1 MWRNQERMRIKQYIE
16 TIRRMDW
23 LLFGAMAALAVAS
36 VFFIYSATYS
46 GPGSAAAHHD
56 RLPMYQ
62 MQIIWFAVGL
72 LVYLVSALVDY
83 RLICQWATVWY
94 VIALG
99 LLVVVLV
106 AGVKIYGAR
115 RWLGW
120 HGFGIQPAEIA
131 KLATLIAISYYLF
144 HHTLESRRNLNTV
157 WVALAMTGVPLV
169 LIMLEPDLGS
179 ALVLLP
185 ICFGLMFVAGVR
197 MKHLVLAAALGII
210 LAAVGL
216 PVMWKLKQ
224 HKTGGK
230 NYQQERLT
238 VFVHRDY
245 DPLGAGWNLNQSL
258 IAVGSGGMSGKGYL
272 QGTQNLLGYLPRSV
286 TPNDFLFSVIAEEEG
301 FIGSLGVIGLYA
313 VLLFSGLRIAA
324 NARDRLGMLLAT
336 GVVVMLFFHIFIN
349 VGMTIGL
356 MPVTGLPLPLL
367 SYGGSFV
374 LASMTALG
382 LLQNVWIHRRI
393 Y

>member
-1 MWRNQERMRIKQYIE
+1 MPIKRYLNLLK
-16 TIRRMDW
+16 RMDW
-23 LLFGAMAALAVAS
+23 LLFGAMVALAVAS
-36 VFFIYSATYS
+36 VFFIYSASYA
-46 GPGSAAAHHD
+46 GPGLPMRSMYKMQIVWFGLGLFVYLAAA
-56 RLPMYQ
+56 
-62 MQIIWFAVGL
+62 L
-72 LVYLVSALVDY
+72 LDY
-83 RLICQWATVWY
+83 RLICQWATIWY
-94 VIALG
+94 VIAVG
-99 LLVVVLV
+99 LLVLVLV
-106 AGVKIYGAR
+106 SGVKVYGAR
-115 RWLGW
+115 RWLGL
-120 HGFGIQPAEIA
+120 GSFGIQPAEIA
-131 KLATLIAISYYLF
+131 KLATLVAISYYLF
-144 HHTLESRRNLNTV
+144 HHTLESRREFRTV
-157 WVALAMTGVPLV
+157 WVVLALTAAPLV

-197 MKHLVLAAALGII
+197 VKHLVLATVLGCV
-210 LAAVGL
+210 LAAIGL
-216 PVMWKLKQ
+216 PIMWRMKE
-224 HKTGGK
+224 HKTGRR
-230 NYQQERLT
+230 NYQKERIT
-238 VFVHRDY
+238 VYMHHDY

-258 IAVGSGGMSGKGYL
+258 IAVGSGGWTGKGYL

-301 FIGSLGVIGLYA
+301 FVGSLGVIGLYA
-313 VLLFSGLRIAA
+313 LLLFSGLRIAV

>member
-1 MWRNQERMRIKQYIE
+1 MPIKRYFKLIK
-16 TIRRMDW
+16 RMDW
-23 LLFGAMAALAVAS
+23 LLFGAMMALAVAS
-36 VFFIYSATYS
+36 VFFIYSASYS
-46 GPGSAAAHHD
+46 GPG
-56 RLPMYQ
+56 LPMRSLYKMQ
-62 MQIIWFAVGL
+62 MVWFGVGL
-72 LVYLVSALVDY
+72 LVYLAAALVDY

-94 VIALG
+94 VIAAG
-99 LLVVVLV
+99 LLVLVLV
-106 AGVKIYGAR
+106 SGVKVYGAR
-115 RWLGW
+115 RWLGL
-120 HGFGIQPAEIA
+120 GSFGIQPAEIA
-131 KLATLIAISYYLF
+131 KLATLVAISYYLF
-144 HHTLESRRNLNTV
+144 HHTLESRRELSTV
-157 WVALAMTGVPLV
+157 WVVLAMTGAPLV

-185 ICFGLMFVAGVR
+185 ICFGLMFAAGVR
-197 MKHLVLAAALGII
+197 VKHLVLATVLGCI
-210 LAAVGL
+210 LAAIGL
-216 PVMWKLKQ
+216 PVMWKMKET
-224 HKTGGK
+224 KTGRK
-230 NYQQERLT
+230 NYQKERLT
-238 VFVHRDY
+238 VYVHHDY
-245 DPLGAGWNLNQSL
+245 DPLGAGWNLHQSL
-258 IAVGSGGMSGKGYL
+258 IAVGSGGMTGKGYL

-301 FIGSLGVIGLYA
+301 FVGSLGVIGLYA

-356 MPVTGLPLPLL
+356 MPVTGLTLPLL

>member
-1 MWRNQERMRIKQYIE
+1 VTGILIKRYIAM
-16 TIRRMDW
+16 IKGMDW
-23 LLFGAMAALAVAS
+23 VLFGAMVALAVIS
-36 VFFIYSATYS
+36 VLFVYSASYR
-46 GPGSAAAHHD
+46 GPGQ
-56 RLPMYQ
+56 PMYNFYKMQ
-62 MQIIWFAVGL
+62 MIWFLVGL
-72 LVYLVSALVDY
+72 VLYLAVALMDY
-83 RLICQWATVWY
+83 RRICQWATIWY
-94 VIALG
+94 AIVAV
-99 LLVVVLV
+99 LLVLVLV
-106 AGVKIYGAR
+106 AGKEVYGGR

-120 HGFGIQPAEIA
+120 HGFGIQPAESA
-131 KLATLIAISYYLF
+131 KLATLIALSYFLF
-144 HHTLESRRNLNTV
+144 HRTLAVRRGFGTV
-157 WVALAMTGVPLV
+157 WLALAMTGVPFV

-179 ALVLLP
+179 AVALIP
-185 ICFGLMFVAGVR
+185 ICFALIFVAGVR
-197 MKHLVLAAALGII
+197 MKHLVLAAILGVALAGI
-210 LAAVGL
+210 GL
-216 PVMWKLKQ
+216 PIMWKLKE
-224 HKTGGK
+224 HRTGRR
-230 NYQQERLT
+230 NYQKDRIT
-238 VFVHRDY
+238 VFLHRDF

-258 IAVGSGGMSGKGYL
+258 IAVGSGGMTGKGYL

-286 TPNDFLFSVIAEEEG
+286 SPNDFLFSVIAEEEG
-301 FIGSLGVIGLYA
+301 FVGSLVVIGLYA

-356 MPVTGLPLPLL
+356 MPVTGVPLPLL